1 MKLDCNDVRTSERII
16 KKDTIHVLS
25 MLVRHS
31 RKMADIASILVI
43 FAIIAQISFIH
54 TVEAATIG
62 RNSTVLAKNV
72 ITGNKIGNAFKVQAG
87 RGDNTVVEDQFFP
100 KKIEI
105 KVGQSVTWYNPTLVS
120 EPHTVTFILDNKST
134 TEVIVPFSIPN
145 STKFIPLVH
154 SFNSQPMLTSS
165 KNGISIVTG
174 LNGRVFNPVAI
185 DAKGNVKFMN
195 ANAHYNMT
203 GSEKY
208 VNSGWLLPKGQEQS
222 FPGSAS
228 MFTVTFQKAGIYNYV
243 CIIHPWMKGTI
254 TVK

>member
-1 MKLDCNDVRTSERII
+1 MKLDFNDVGTSKHII
-16 KKDTIHVLS
+16 KKDTIHDLS
-25 MLVRHS
+25 MLVMHS
-31 RKMADIASILVI
+31 LKMADIASILVI
-43 FAIIAQISFIH
+43 VAIIAQIYFIH

-62 RNSTVLAKNV
+62 RNSTVLVKNV
-72 ITGNKIGNAFKVQAG
+72 TGNKIGDAFKVQAG

-100 KKIEI
+100 KKVEI

-120 EPHTVTFILDNKST
+120 EPHTVTFILDNKSA

-154 SFNSQPMLTSS
+154 SFNSQPMLAST
-165 KNGISIVTG
+165 KNGTSTVIG

-185 DAKGNVKFMN
+185 NTKDNVKFMN
-195 ANAHYNMT
+195 TNAHYNMT

-228 MFTVTFQKAGIYNYV
+228 IFTVTFEKAGTYNYV
-243 CIIHPWMKGTI
+243 CIIHPWMRGTI

>member
-1 MKLDCNDVRTSERII
+1 MKLDCNDIRTNEHII
-16 KKDTIHVLS
+16 KRDTTYVLS
-25 MLVRHS
+25 MLARHS

-43 FAIIAQISFIH
+43 VAIMAQISFIH
-54 TVEAATIG
+54 AVEAATIG
-62 RNSTVLAKNV
+62 KNSTVPATNV
-72 ITGNKIGNAFKVQAG
+72 TTGNKTGNAFKVQAG

-105 KVGQSVTWYNPTLVS
+105 KVGQSVTWYNPTLVA

-134 TEVIVPFSIPN
+134 TEVIVPFSVPN
-145 STKFIPLVH
+145 STKFMPSVH
-154 SFNSQPMLTSS
+154 SFNSQPMLAPS
-165 KNGISIVTG
+165 KNGMSAVIG

-228 MFTVTFQKAGIYNYV
+228 IFTVTFQKAGIYNYV
-243 CIIHPWMKGTI
+243 CIIHPWMRGTV

>member
-1 MKLDCNDVRTSERII
+1 MKLDCNGVRTNEHII
-16 KKDTIHVLS
+16 KRDTIHVLS
-25 MLVRHS
+25 MLARHS
-31 RKMADIASILVI
+31 RKMADVASILVI
-43 FAIIAQISFIH
+43 VAIIAQISFIYE
-54 TVEAATIG
+54 VEAATIG
-62 RNSTVLAKNV
+62 RNSTIPATNV

-105 KVGQSVTWYNPTLVS
+105 KVGQSVTWYNPTLVA

-134 TEVIVPFSIPN
+134 TEVIVPFSVPN
-145 STKFIPLVH
+145 STKFVPSVH

-165 KNGISIVTG
+165 KNKMSTIIG

-185 DAKGNVKFMN
+185 DAKDNVKFMN

-222 FPGSAS
+222 FPGSS
-228 MFTVTFQKAGIYNYV
+228 SIFTVTFEKTGIYNYV
-243 CIIHPWMKGTI
+243 CMIHPWMRGTV

>member
-1 MKLDCNDVRTSERII
+1 MKLDCNGVRTNEHII
-16 KKDTIHVLS
+16 KRDTIHVLS
-25 MLVRHS
+25 MLARHS
-31 RKMADIASILVI
+31 RKMADVASILVI
-43 FAIIAQISFIH
+43 VAIIAQISFIYE
-54 TVEAATIG
+54 VEAATIG
-62 RNSTVLAKNV
+62 RNSTIPATNV

-105 KVGQSVTWYNPTLVS
+105 KVGQSVTWYNPTLVA

-134 TEVIVPFSIPN
+134 TEVIVPFSVPN
-145 STKFIPLVH
+145 STKFVPSVH

-165 KNGISIVTG
+165 KNKMSTIIG

-185 DAKGNVKFMN
+185 DAKDNVKFMN

-203 GSEKY
+203 GSERY

-222 FPGSAS
+222 FPGSS
-228 MFTVTFQKAGIYNYV
+228 SIFTVTFEKAGIYNYV
-243 CIIHPWMKGTI
+243 CMIHPWMRGTV

>member
-1 MKLDCNDVRTSERII
+1 MKLDFNDVGTSKHII
-16 KKDTIHVLS
+16 KKDTIHDLS
-25 MLVRHS
+25 MLVMHS
-31 RKMADIASILVI
+31 LKMADIASILVI
-43 FAIIAQISFIH
+43 VAIIAQISFIH

-62 RNSTVLAKNV
+62 RNSKVLAKNV
-72 ITGNKIGNAFKVQAG
+72 ITGNNVGNAFKVQAG

-100 KKIEI
+100 KKVEI

-154 SFNSQPMLTSS
+154 SFNSQPMLTST
-165 KNGISIVTG
+165 KNGMSIVIG

-185 DAKGNVKFMN
+185 DTKDNVKFMN
-195 ANAHYNMT
+195 TNAHYNMT

-228 MFTVTFQKAGIYNYV
+228 IFTVTFEKAGTYNYV
-243 CIIHPWMKGTI
+243 CIIHPWMRGTI